1 MTPRAIVALGIGQC
15 VNWGVLYYA
24 FGVLVLPLEAE
35 LGTTRWVVTGAF
47 SIALLM
53 SALMAPTVGAWSDAG
68 HGPVIMQVGGFAAA
82 ALLATSTFLWN
93 TPMLYVVWAG
103 LGLCMAATLYEPA
116 FALIARTHHDPIGRL
131 RSMAAI
137 TIFGGLAST
146 VFLPLTGVL
155 VALFGWRTAV
165 DVLAFALAAS
175 TYATRVLTFRGV
187 SLVDHQS
194 TPQRESP
201 AVHNAA
207 SDTPQF
213 GFVLT
218 VFSIASL
225 ASAAFT
231 ANIVPALSERQIPA
245 TTAAI
250 LGGFLGLMQLPG
262 RALLMSGALAG
273 SPARLLGVSTVL
285 QAVGLAGI
293 AVASSVSFTGAAIM
307 VFAIGAGLTTLVR
320 PHLVQTMFSVA
331 HAGRLNG
338 RVARQQ
344 QLARAAGPIGVA
356 WLAGLTG
363 YAPVFLV
370 LACVFVVI
378 TCASLGLDPRP
389 SVRA

>member
-1 MTPRAIVALGIGQC
+1 
-15 VNWGVLYYA
+15 
-24 FGVLVLPLEAE
+24 
-35 LGTTRWVVTGAF
+35 
-47 SIALLM
+47 
-53 SALMAPTVGAWSDAG
+53 
-68 HGPVIMQVGGFAAA
+68 
-82 ALLATSTFLWN
+82 
-93 TPMLYVVWAG
+93 
-103 LGLCMAATLYEPA
+103 
-116 FALIARTHHDPIGRL
+116 
-131 RSMAAI
+131 
-137 TIFGGLAST
+137 